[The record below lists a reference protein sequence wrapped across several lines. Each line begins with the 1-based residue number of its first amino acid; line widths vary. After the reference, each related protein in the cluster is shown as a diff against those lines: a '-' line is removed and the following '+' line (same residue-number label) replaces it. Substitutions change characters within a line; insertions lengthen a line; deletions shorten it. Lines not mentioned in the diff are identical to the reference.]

1 MSAGM
6 MSFDISINTDDATI
20 AHADWVC
27 GADQWRMYRALFKP
41 GSVFDYFGMTWKV
54 TRLNEFH
61 SPGEAVRFSLML
73 VNVPGE
79 QAA

>member
-1 MSAGM
+1 MSGM
-6 MSFDISINTDDATI
+6 TSFDITIATDDASI
-20 AHADWVC
+20 ALAEWICDTDH
-27 GADQWRMYRALFKP
+27 WRVYRALFKP

-61 SPGEAVRFSLML
+61 GPGEPVRFRLML